1 MINLYFVSLYQM
13 ADRISSLQTIC
24 ADSILNKLGEKPDLI
39 QVLVGN
45 RAMHRLEKTIRKEL
59 KKELKK
65 EERNRAFD
73 HFKNELDVLIPSI
86 IVDVIEHERSANAFV
101 PIFELYRNR
110 CSKTVELAYSIA
122 IKAVRAMNS
131 ELFFP

>member
-1 MINLYFVSLYQM
+1 M
-13 ADRISSLQTIC
+13 ASPSKPPNLQTIC

-59 KKELKK
+59 KKEIRR
-65 EERNRAFD
+65 EERKRALE
-73 HFKNELDVLIPSI
+73 HFKTELEVLIPSLI
-86 IVDVIEHERSANAFV
+86 IDVIEHERSANAFV
-101 PIFELYRNR
+101 PLFELYRNS
-110 CSKTVELAYSIA
+110 CSTTVELAYSVA
-122 IKAVRAMNS
+122 IKAVRAMQS

>member
-1 MINLYFVSLYQM
+1 M
-13 ADRISSLQTIC
+13 ADRIPSLQTIC
-24 ADSILNKLGEKPDLI
+24 ADSILNKLGEKPELI

-59 KKELKK
+59 KKE
-65 EERNRAFD
+65 ERKRAFD
-73 HFKNELDVLIPSI
+73 HLKNELDVLIPSI